1 MEKII
6 EILINGLSTGAIYAL
21 LALGFVLI
29 FKSTGIINFAQGELS
44 MVGAF
49 VCYSFAMLLNIP
61 YVLAVLIALVI
72 GALLGGVIDLLFFR
86 RMVGEP
92 MFSTIMVT
100 VGLSFSES

>member
-29 FKSTGIINFAQGELS
+29 FKSTGIINFAQGELA

-49 VCYSFAMLLNIP
+49 VCYSFAMLMNLP
-61 YVLAVLIALVI
+61 YILAVLIALVI
-72 GALLGGVIDLLFFR
+72 GALLGGVVDLIFFR

-92 MFSTIMVT
+92 M
-100 VGLSFSES
+100 